1 MSGHALLSPQ
11 AVLHVPTDVAVCPYC
26 GAALRVT
33 FGYWQQQE
41 DGSWTARDVQAECA
55 AQPTTDGEKWRDWA
69 ERHSCLPYIHQ
80 VPVDTAVERWVN
92 TYYRFVLEEQGE
104 P

>member
-33 FGYWQQQE
+33 FGYWQ
-41 DGSWTARDVQAECA
+41 
-55 AQPTTDGEKWRDWA
+55 
-69 ERHSCLPYIHQ
+69 
-80 VPVDTAVERWVN
+80 
-92 TYYRFVLEEQGE
+92 
-104 P
+104 